1 MSFGRQKR
9 MLLGLLAFVAPIP
22 LPWND
27 IVEWPVLFLYLL
39 GVLFFLRRAS
49 DESARWLPLWAMN
62 VLGFAYLPF
71 FVLDLLVLG
80 RGRLVHPVIHLCLFA
95 LLVKLYSLS
104 RERDKW
110 QATLGVFFLFLA
122 SMGTS
127 VHPSIALYLLLF
139 VALGLVLLTRF
150 AFLHVLSGF
159 GREEPALAAL
169 PLKGFLSASTL
180 AIAVL
185 AVPFFALLP
194 RVRQP
199 FIVGRGAGTGT
210 LIEAA
215 GFSDAVTLDSI
226 GVIRNSR
233 EVAMRVLDEKRAA
246 PAPSAN
252 ELRFKA
258 GTYDIYEGG
267 TWRKTRSR
275 GPLTRETRVQP
286 AE

>member
-9 MLLGLLAFVAPIP
+9 LLLGFLAFVAPLP
-22 LPWND
+22 LPFND
-27 IVEWPVLFLYLL
+27 VVEWSVLLVYLL
-39 GVLFFLRRAS
+39 GVLLFLRRAS
-49 DESARWLPLWAMN
+49 LDEPTWLPLWAMN
-62 VLGFAYLPF
+62 VIGFAYLPIF
-71 FVLDLLVLG
+71 IVDLLVLG

-95 LLVKLYSLS
+95 LLVKLFSLR

-110 QATLGVFFLFLA
+110 QAVLGVFFLFLA

-139 VALGLVLLTRF
+139 VVLGLVLLSRF

-159 GREEPALAAL
+159 GREEPALAVL
-169 PLKGFLSASTL
+169 PLKGFLSAATV
-180 AIAVL
+180 AIALL
-185 AVPFFALLP
+185 AVPLFALLP

-233 EVAMRVLDEKRAA
+233 EVALRVLDEKRST
-246 PAPSAN
+246 PSPSAN

-258 GTYDIYEGG
+258 STYDIY
-267 TWRKTRSR
+267 
-275 GPLTRETRVQP
+275 
-286 AE
+286 